1 MRQIGLPAIAAL
13 TIAIVAVSASAPL
26 IAYAAAPA
34 LAIAFWRNLLGVA
47 AIAPVALTVRRDEFR
62 SKVLGAS
69 ALSGVCLAVHFATWV
84 PSAKLTSVAM
94 SVALV
99 STTPIWTSLI
109 SAVRGV
115 RVPGSTWA
123 GVGIAVLGVA
133 LATGADPDLSGR
145 ALLGDALALIGGIAA
160 AGYTML
166 GAHARGSIATSTYAT
181 ICYSICAVVLGVAC
195 LVGGQDLSGYPAQTW
210 LALAAMT
217 VGPQLLG
224 HTLINYSLRRVPP
237 TTVAVLL
244 LLEVPGALLLAWLM
258 LDQLPAAQTLPGI
271 ALLLAGVAIVVV
283 GGRRRRGADTPTAG
297 GSGDGMGQPTNGG
310 TIISPDAI
318 ATTWPDTV
326 ADVASPP
333 AAVIEQLSSDG
344 RCISEP

>member
-1 MRQIGLPAIAAL
+1 MRQIGTAAVAAL
-13 TIAIVAVSASAPL
+13 TVAIIAVSSSAPL

-34 LAIAFWRNLLGVA
+34 LAIAFWRNALGVA
-47 AIAPVALTVRRDEFR
+47 AIAPVALTARREEFR
-62 SKVLGAS
+62 SQAVRAS
-69 ALSGVCLAVHFATWV
+69 AASGVLLAVHFATWV

-109 SAVRGV
+109 SVARGV

-123 GVGIAVLGVA
+123 GVGVAVVGVA

-145 ALLGDALALIGGIAA
+145 ALLGDVLALAGGIAA

-166 GAHARGSIATSTYAT
+166 GAHARGTIATSTYAT
-181 ICYSICAVVLGVAC
+181 VCYSVCAVLLGLACVLGGQE
-195 LVGGQDLSGYPAQTW
+195 LGGYTTRTW
-210 LALAAMT
+210 LALVAMT
-217 VGPQLLG
+217 AGPQLLG
-224 HTLINYSLRRVPP
+224 HTLINYALRRVPP

-271 ALLLAGVAIVVV
+271 ALLLAGVTIVVV
-283 GGRRRRGADTPTAG
+283 GGRRAATPA
-297 GSGDGMGQPTNGG
+297 GSGPGQPTNGG
-310 TIISPDAI
+310 TIISPEAI
-318 ATTWPDTV
+318 GTAWPDTV
-326 ADVASPP
+326 ADTASPP
-333 AAVIEQLSSDG
+333 AAVIEQLSSEG
-344 RCISEP
+344 RRISEP

>member
-1 MRQIGLPAIAAL
+1 MRQIGLPAVVAL
-13 TIAIVAVSASAPL
+13 AVAIIAVSSSAPL

-47 AIAPVALTVRRDEFR
+47 AVAPVAIAVRRDEFR

-69 ALSGVCLAVHFATWV
+69 VLSGVFLAVHFGTWV

-109 SAVRGV
+109 NAIRGV
-115 RVPGSTWA
+115 PVPASTWA
-123 GVGIAVLGVA
+123 GVGVAVLGVA

-145 ALLGDALALIGGIAA
+145 ALLGDALALAGGIAA

-181 ICYSICAVVLGVAC
+181 ICYSICAIVLGAAC
-195 LVGGQDLSGYPAQTW
+195 LAGGQDLTGYPAQTW

-237 TTVAVLL
+237 TMVAVLL
-244 LLEVPGALLLAWLM
+244 LLEVPGALVIAWLM

-271 ALLLAGVAIVVV
+271 ALLLAGVAVVVV
-283 GGRRRRGADTPTAG
+283 GERRR
-297 GSGDGMGQPTNGG
+297 QPTNGG
-310 TIISPDAI
+310 TIISPEAT

-326 ADVASPP
+326 ADTASPP
-333 AAVIEQLSSDG
+333 AAVTEQVRRDG